1 MCVPRPSAGLV
12 PVAAELVPIRAT
24 GRPMMTDKAPSSR
37 SPRQRRMAREPQTL
51 APAQQRPQTQAGAP
65 DAVSPGRTRAPS
77 KLDMIEVLLRA
88 PQGATIAELMAAT
101 GWQQHTVRGAL
112 AGALKKRGIAITS
125 DKPDG
130 VRHYRAESR

>member
-1 MCVPRPSAGLV
+1 
-12 PVAAELVPIRAT
+12 
-24 GRPMMTDKAPSSR
+24 MMTDKTPSSR
-37 SPRQRRMAREPQTL
+37 SPRQRRMAREPQ
-51 APAQQRPQTQAGAP
+51 AQAAAP
-65 DAVSPGRTRAPS
+65 DRGASGRTRAQS
-77 KLDMIEVLLRA
+77 KLDVVEVLLRA

-112 AGALKKRGIAITS
+112 AGALKKRGLTITS

>member
-1 MCVPRPSAGLV
+1 
-12 PVAAELVPIRAT
+12 
-24 GRPMMTDKAPSSR
+24 MMTDKAQSSR
-37 SPRQRRMAREPQTL
+37 SPRQRRMAREPQ
-51 APAQQRPQTQAGAP
+51 AQAQQRPETQAAAP
-65 DAVSPGRTRAPS
+65 DRGASGRTRAQS
-77 KLDMIEVLLRA
+77 KLDMVEVLLRA

-112 AGALKKRGIAITS
+112 AGALKKRGLTITS